1 MARDMDNIR
10 KGKKG
15 EDIACDYL
23 KRNGYRIMNR
33 NFKTDIGEIDIVA
46 TDEKT
51 VIFVEV
57 KSRTSDGFGVPSE
70 AVNYF
75 KRNKINQVASQY
87 IKKFMLF
94 GVDVRFDVIEVYL
107 SDKRVNHIESAF
119 DSYLRY

>member
-1 MARDMDNIR
+1 MSNIR

-15 EDIACDYL
+15 EDIACAYL
-23 KRNGYRIMNR
+23 KRSGYRIMNR
-33 NFKTDIGEIDIVA
+33 NYKTDVGEIDIIA
-46 TDEKT
+46 TDEHT

-57 KSRTSDGFGVPSE
+57 KSRTTDGFGMPSE
-70 AVNYF
+70 AVNYM

-94 GVDVRFDVIEVYL
+94 GADIRFDVIEVYL
-107 SDKRVNHIESAF
+107 AENRVNHIENAF

>member
-57 KSRTSDGFGVPSE
+57 KSRTSDGFGIPSE

-107 SDKRVNHIESAF
+107 SDKRVNHIENAF